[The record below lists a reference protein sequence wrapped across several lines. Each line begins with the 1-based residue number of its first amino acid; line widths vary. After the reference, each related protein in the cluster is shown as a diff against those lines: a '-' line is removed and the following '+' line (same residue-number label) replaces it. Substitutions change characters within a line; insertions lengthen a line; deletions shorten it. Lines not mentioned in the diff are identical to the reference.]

1 MQESSNPRQVVRRF
15 SSHEEQEEEDFRY
28 WSTQPLSAKIDA
40 VAEMAKHFATMH
52 HIDIDAQGPKRFVA
66 RAQRA

>member
-1 MQESSNPRQVVRRF
+1 MRESSDARSIVRRF

-28 WSTQPLSAKIDA
+28 WSTQPLFAKVDA
-40 VAEMAKHFATMH
+40 VAEMAKQFAAMH

-66 RAQRA
+66 RSQRA